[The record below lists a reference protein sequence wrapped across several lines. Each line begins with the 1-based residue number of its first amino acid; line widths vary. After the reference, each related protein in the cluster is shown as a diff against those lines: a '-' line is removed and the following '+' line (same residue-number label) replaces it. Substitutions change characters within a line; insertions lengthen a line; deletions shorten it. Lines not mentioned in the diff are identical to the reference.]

1 MVVTGHIEEK
11 IEVPKGV
18 QVTMAGQK
26 LTVKGPNGTL
36 TRDFTHEKVKMKVD
50 GGHVEV
56 SCEMPRTAEKALVG
70 TYGSHVRNMFGGV
83 THGWEYEMKIVY
95 SHFPIKAAT
104 KGNKFIIENFLGE
117 KAPRHA
123 NIIGDTKVQ
132 VKGAEVIANGADLE
146 SVSQTAANIERAT
159 RIKGFDPR
167 VFQDGIYITEKARRA
182 K

>member
-50 GGHVEV
+50 GDHVAV
-56 SCEMPRTAEKALVG
+56 SCEMPRTAQKALVG
-70 TYGSHVRNMFGGV
+70 TYCSHVRNMFGGV

-117 KAPRHA
+117 KAPRQA

-132 VKGAEVIANGADLE
+132 VKGNEVIVNGADLE

>member
-1 MVVTGHIEEK
+1 
-11 IEVPKGV
+11 
-18 QVTMAGQK
+18 
-26 LTVKGPNGTL
+26 
-36 TRDFTHEKVKMKVD
+36 
-50 GGHVEV
+50 
-56 SCEMPRTAEKALVG
+56 
-70 TYGSHVRNMFGGV
+70 MFGGV

-117 KAPRHA
+117 KAPRQA

-132 VKGAEVIANGADLE
+132 VKGNEVIVNGADLE